1 MHLFIV
7 LRFLEQGTWGGS
19 CYCLLK
25 FRENL
30 KMIWHQI
37 ILRMFFITKYHNMS
51 TNMTNPSWIMVLSWF
66 GVSSGITIIFL
77 ALICFLLE
85 CRYSICWR
93 YDSERGN
100 AMFEM
105 TPSRRR
111 SNKNDFIP
119 TPPCLCGRGSAVLNT
134 QRKGGR
140 RNNSCPVWKI
150 SGSPLI
156 LR

>member
-1 MHLFIV
+1 
-7 LRFLEQGTWGGS
+7 
-19 CYCLLK
+19 
-25 FRENL
+25 
-30 KMIWHQI
+30 
-37 ILRMFFITKYHNMS
+37 
-51 TNMTNPSWIMVLSWF
+51 MTNPSWIMVLSWF

-111 SNKNDFIP
+111 RSNRNDFIP

-140 RNNSCPVWKI
+140 RNNSCPV
-150 SGSPLI
+150 
-156 LR
+156 